1 MEPQVTVLMSVWN
14 GEAHVAAAVESILA
28 QSYRAFEFLIIDDAS
43 ADRTPQILRSFADE
57 RVRVIC
63 NESNL
68 GLTRSLNRGLELA
81 RGELIARQD
90 ADDWSH
96 PQRIERQVAF
106 LDEHPAVA
114 AVGAQARLV
123 DGSGASLGNKDFP
136 LTHEAICWMHLF
148 DNALAHSAV
157 TFRKAA
163 GAYHEAYT
171 ASQDYE
177 LWSRLSA
184 TQRLANLP
192 ERLVTLRVLESSIT
206 RTHKR
211 PELIR
216 QIQAQHFQ
224 RLFPGRAITDE
235 ELALLGQFRTRV
247 EPQSLSRFRAMARE
261 WLTSYCQARPGA
273 CATAD
278 SRRTIALL
286 QERIGYNLLETD
298 RSAALRELARA
309 IRTWPPRALHL
320 PWMRIAAL
328 ALLGDSARKV
338 YARVMGRS
346 SS

>member
-1 MEPQVTVLMSVWN
+1 MQPRVTVLMSVWN

-28 QSYRAFEFLIIDDAS
+28 QSFRAFEFLIIDDAS
-43 ADRTPQILRSFADE
+43 TDQTPQILRSYADE
-57 RVRVIC
+57 RVRVIR

-68 GLTRSLNRGLELA
+68 GLTRSLNRGLEFA

-96 PQRIERQVAF
+96 PQRLERQVAF
-106 LDEHPAVA
+106 LDWHSAVA

-123 DGSGASLGNKDFP
+123 DGRGASLGNKDFP
-136 LTHEAICWMHLF
+136 LTHDGICWMHLF

-163 GAYHEAYT
+163 GAYGETYS

-177 LWSRLSA
+177 LWSRLS
-184 TQRLANLP
+184 TDHQLANLR

-224 RLFPGRAITDE
+224 RLFPGRTMTDE
-235 ELALLGQFRTRV
+235 ELALVGQFRTRI
-247 EPQSLSRFRAMARE
+247 EPQSLPKFRAITGE
-261 WLTSYCQARPGA
+261 WIATFCHVRPGA

-278 SRRTIALL
+278 FRRTLAL
-286 QERIGYNLLETD
+286 QAERIGYNLLETD
-298 RSAALRELARA
+298 RGAALRELARA